1 MKERILVVDDN
12 HEAADTLVRLLISL
26 GYEAQPV
33 YDGLHAVDVAAA
45 FLPDLLFIDIGM
57 PGLDGN
63 ETVKRI
69 RRHKECAHAI
79 LIALTA
85 YTTSQDKQK
94 AYAAG
99 FDLHV
104 SKPMGMDALNQVLKL
119 LDPSAT
125 SSTEDKIHRLER
137 KWDRCKTA

>member
-33 YDGLHAVDVAAA
+33 YDGLHAVDVAAV
-45 FLPDLLFIDIGM
+45 FLPDLLLIDIGM
-57 PGLDGN
+57 PGINGY
-63 ETVKRI
+63 ETVRRI
-69 RRHKECAHAI
+69 RGHKECAHAI

-85 YTTSQDKQK
+85 HTTSQDKQK

-137 KWDRCKTA
+137 KWDRCKTV